1 MSQAYETFKELLTNL
16 QQLNSKALE
25 AEKLEVEAL
34 KVIEAA
40 EAVRAELRAAIQQ
53 ATNRGLYFFD
63 DKHPDPL
70 TGWHPLIRAAF
81 GSEVKR

>member
-1 MSQAYETFKELLTNL
+1 MPNYDTFKTLLTNL
-16 QQLNSKALE
+16 QELNNKALE
-25 AEKLEVEAL
+25 AEKLEVEARR
-34 KVIEAA
+34 VIETA

-53 ATNRGLYFFD
+53 AVNRGLYFFD

-81 GSEVKR
+81 GTERKR